1 MRKKVIVL
9 MLVLALM
16 GLAGC
21 ESRDNGDRAQVYIEE
36 YEKIEYETVAV
47 ERGDITPQFVLV
59 VYSDGFYRKNYY
71 PMLDNV
77 EVEQVYVKKGDT
89 VKEGDVM
96 ITFKSGDISEQIEK
110 YENKLNQD
118 IMLVDHYSNL
128 MSIDPTLDYSAD
140 IKLIKDDI
148 EVCNLYIEELKSKL
162 SLYNVVA
169 EGTGMVTMILDRL
182 DYGYVNT
189 ADNIMSVSY
198 GTGEYYATTQEDY
211 DFKIG
216 DVYEGSYSTYR
227 YSLELTDIQD
237 VKNENG
243 EDEKKL
249 YFKLAMDGVAGVDN
263 MQVILSKET
272 LENVL
277 YLPEKSVFYAN
288 GSNYVYMLD
297 ENGYREAVEV
307 KTGEVIDEYVVI
319 ESGLEEGDKV
329 VIY

>member
-1 MRKKVIVL
+1 MRKKIIASILVIAV
-9 MLVLALM
+9 M
-16 GLAGC
+16 GLVGC
-21 ESRDNGDRAQVYIEE
+21 ESRDSSDRAQIYIEE
-36 YEKIEYETVAV
+36 YEKVEYETVAV
-47 ERGDITPQFVLV
+47 ERGDITPQFMLN

-71 PMLDNV
+71 PALDNV

-96 ITFKSGDISEQIEK
+96 ITFKSGDISKQIEQ
-110 YENKLNQD
+110 YENKLNQN

-128 MSIDPTLDYSAD
+128 MRIDPTLDYSAD
-140 IKLIKDDI
+140 IKLLKDDI

-237 VKNENG
+237 VKNEKG

-249 YFKLAMDGVAGVDN
+249 YFKLAMDGVAGVDSMWVLLN
-263 MQVILSKET
+263 KDT

-277 YLPEKSVFYAN
+277 YLPAKSVFYVN

-307 KTGEVIDEYVVI
+307 KTGEIIDEYIVI